1 MVTPLSAAP
10 SCESR
15 LLHRSDRAVTLC
27 KQPARSRAFNS
38 FGALRMRLLLLLFCL
53 VMAAPAAA
61 APFSADA
68 YDACMNRIDASD
80 ERLFAAKPEE
90 QAAARQE
97 SISVRAACVP
107 QFEEWLAEPGLT
119 DEDRKP
125 ITVSLAGMLAEIT
138 FFSADAGQCLQAR
151 GWLKR
156 WRATPNFDET
166 ATEFVKTKAAVDK
179 CGSQPQAPAVQP
191 PAPQVTA
198 PIIVN
203 TTAAPLPV
211 ASRSSALRNWGY
223 GLLGV
228 GALAGVGGFLYNSAG
243 AEDRDEYKT
252 LTAAC
257 VAGTPSCDQ
266 ARRITLATSI
276 EDAKMPLLTIYGLAG
291 VAALTGATFVTLDLM
306 DEDDSRTTRLLL
318 SPTAIQVAVRW

>member
-1 MVTPLSAAP
+1 
-10 SCESR
+10 
-15 LLHRSDRAVTLC
+15 
-27 KQPARSRAFNS
+27 
-38 FGALRMRLLLLLFCL
+38 MRLLLVLFCFVL
-53 VMAAPAAA
+53 AAPAAA
-61 APFSADA
+61 ASLSAEA
-68 YDACMNRIDASD
+68 YNGCMDRIGASD

-90 QAAARQE
+90 EAAARQE
-97 SISVRAACVP
+97 AISVRAACVP
-107 QFEEWLAEPGLT
+107 QFEEWLTQPGLT

-166 ATEFVKTKAAVDK
+166 ANEFVKTKAAVDR
-179 CGSQPQAPAVQP
+179 CGSQPQPTVAQA

-198 PIIVN
+198 PIIVS

-211 ASRSSALRNWGY
+211 ASRSKALRNWGY

-228 GALAGVGGFLYNSAG
+228 GALAGVGGLLYNSAG
-243 AEDRDEYKT
+243 ADDRDEYKT
-252 LTAAC
+252 LAAAC
-257 VAGTPSCDQ
+257 KAGAPNCDQ
-266 ARRITLATSI
+266 GRANTLATSI
-276 EDAKMPLLTIYGLAG
+276 DDAKMPLLAIYGLAG
-291 VAALTGATFVTLDLM
+291 AAALTGATFVTLDLM

>member
-1 MVTPLSAAP
+1 
-10 SCESR
+10 
-15 LLHRSDRAVTLC
+15 
-27 KQPARSRAFNS
+27 
-38 FGALRMRLLLLLFCL
+38 MRLLLLLFCL
-53 VMAAPAAA
+53 VLAAPAAA

-68 YDACMNRIDASD
+68 YGACMDRIAASD

-107 QFEEWLAEPGLT
+107 QFEEWLAEPGLP

-156 WRATPNFDET
+156 WRAAPNFDET
-166 ATEFVKTKAAVDK
+166 ANEFVKTKAAVDK
-179 CGSQPQAPAVQP
+179 CGSQPQPTVVQP

-198 PIIVN
+198 PSIMN
-203 TTAAPLPV
+203 ATAAPLPV
-211 ASRSSALRNWGY
+211 APRSRALRNSGY

-228 GALAGVGGFLYNSAG
+228 GALAGVGGLLYNNAG
-243 AEDRDEYKT
+243 AEDRDEYTT

-306 DEDDSRTTRLLL
+306 DGDDSRTTRLLI